1 MLYHLKTA
9 ACRIF
14 IITLA
19 FGLFSCNQ
27 LPTEADAI
35 KLNEIGINLMN
46 EGKYEQAIAS
56 FKEAIQNS
64 RLNTN
69 SKGNIY
75 RNMALAYHEQTIID
89 SAFHFSTLAAKCFK
103 KNSYDYLV
111 NMAYVDILVG
121 KTGIAKSKLLKAETM
136 NSEDMAVN
144 NILGLIY
151 LGDYG
156 EEFTDLDKALRY
168 NKKAYEIN
176 GSRGT
181 EDILARNYYE
191 LGEYEN
197 AELHYDHVYSKSP
210 DLVVYALNTGMTK
223 YKLKKISDAEV
234 LFRKVITMDS
244 SYKETIENF
253 KDNNPQ

>member
-1 MLYHLKTA
+1 MLNHLNIVV
-9 ACRIF
+9 CRIF
-14 IITLA
+14 IIPLA

-27 LPTEADAI
+27 FPTEADAL
-35 KLNEIGINLMN
+35 KLNEAGIILMN

-64 RLNTN
+64 GLNTN

-89 SAFHFSTLAAKCFK
+89 SAVHYSTLAAKCFY

-121 KTGIAKSKLLKAETM
+121 KTGIAKSKLLKAETI

-156 EEFTDLDKALRY
+156 AEFTDLEKGLRY

-197 AELHYDHVYSKSP
+197 AEVHYDHVYSKYP
-210 DLVVYALNTGMTK
+210 GIVIYALNTGLTK
-223 YKLKKISDAEV
+223 YKLKKKFDADLLFKKV
-234 LFRKVITMDS
+234 LAMDS
-244 SYKETIENF
+244 SYKETIEIF
-253 KDNNPQ
+253 KANNK